1 MGSGSGGLGPGARVG
16 RYRLIER
23 IGAGGMAEVF
33 AARGEGAEGFSRLV
47 AIKVVHADVD
57 DEEHLLSLI
66 DEARVAS
73 WLRHPGIVRVHELD
87 RHGDGLYMV
96 MELLDGWSL
105 DQLLRR
111 AAGRGARADRDVV
124 ADLAEQVLD
133 ALVYAHG
140 ARTEDGRPL
149 ELVHR
154 DIKPANLMVDPRG
167 HVDLVDFGI
176 ARVSNIERRTATGV
190 GKGTPAYMSPEQLHG
205 RPVDARSDLFALG
218 CVLFELATGQR
229 LFEADSFAGLIL
241 RRQQGFGPDDLR
253 RLEEAAP
260 LLAPLVARAV
270 AQSPDERWPDAAA
283 MRDGLH
289 AVVPRPR
296 RGALRDWVADALG
309 GDPEALRRR
318 VGGDAHLEASLAPTV
333 APPAAPV
340 TRTEVSPGDGSV
352 GAVEATRLVSPEPAP
367 RRGGLA
373 LLLGVAALGGGL
385 WFGLR
390 PTDAPNEA
398 EPVVAVEPDT
408 VEEPA
413 VAMEIEGPGSS
424 TPPEPAPAEDAEAS
438 AQRTPEPTPAPAP
451 APAPPPA
458 SRPAPE
464 PTPSPVAVAT
474 PLAAE
479 SARGTLHVT
488 VRGGSAEVQVPG
500 VGSWQT
506 PGKRR
511 LAPGVH
517 PVTLLDKEGGVLGSF
532 RVRVGSGARST
543 CVWERTPSGLNLVPS
558 AFGDPCEILP

>member
-111 AAGRGARADRDVV
+111 AASRGVRADRDAV

-154 DIKPANLMVDPRG
+154 DIKPANLMVDPQG

-218 CVLFELATGQR
+218 CVLFELGTGQR
-229 LFEADSFAGLIL
+229 LFQADSFAGLIL

-270 AQSPDERWPDAAA
+270 AQDPDDRWPDASA

-296 RGALRDWVADALG
+296 RGALRDWVAEALG
-309 GDPEALRRR
+309 GDPDALRRR
-318 VGGDAHLEASLAPTV
+318 VGGEHPTVAPELAPTV
-333 APPAAPV
+333 APTAAVPA
-340 TRTEVSPGDGSV
+340 TRTQVSPTGS
-352 GAVEATRLVSPEPAP
+352 GTEAIDATRLVPPTVGP
-367 RRGGLA
+367 KRGRWAA
-373 LLLGVAALGGGL
+373 LLLGAAALGGGL
-385 WFGLR
+385 WFASR
-390 PTDAPNEA
+390 PPDAPQSV
-398 EPVVAVEPDT
+398 EPVVQIEPDT
-408 VEEPA
+408 PEEPA
-413 VAMEIEGPGSS
+413 VASGIEEPEPAG
-424 TPPEPAPAEDAEAS
+424 PPEPTPVPVVDPPKE
-438 AQRTPEPTPAPAP
+438 RMPEPTPAPKP
-451 APAPPPA
+451 I
-458 SRPAPE
+458 PE
-464 PTPSPVAVAT
+464 PTPAPVADPT

-511 LAPGVH
+511 LPPGVH

-543 CVWERTPSGLNLVPS
+543 CVWERTPSGLSLVPS
-558 AFGDPCEILP
+558 AFGDPCELVP